1 MFSSTSL
8 ISAVLLALSV
18 AAGPVVLIREPSLT
32 LPIIRRFNITGTTIA
47 DADRAR
53 AIHLKENGK
62 KLKSHS
68 QRYRRQS
75 SFDVTNTAVT
85 YTADVGVGSPAT
97 TYSLLIDTGSS
108 NTWVG
113 ADKAYVQT
121 STSENTGNNV
131 SVTYGS
137 GSFSGA
143 EYTDTVTL
151 SSDLV
156 IMGQRIGVASTSSG
170 FEGVDGIL
178 GLGPVDLTEG
188 TVSGGGT
195 VLTVTDNL
203 FSQGTITEEVV
214 GVYYAPTTVES
225 TTNGELTFGG
235 VDTSKTTSDISY
247 VSTTS
252 TSPASAY
259 WGVDQSITYGSSGTE
274 VLSSTAGIVDTGTT
288 LVLLATDAYNTY
300 VSLTGA
306 TLDDSVGLLSIS
318 RSDYENLQ
326 SLFFNI
332 GDQTYELTAN
342 AQTWPRSLNAAIGGS
357 SNTIYLVVS
366 DLGSNSGEGLDFI
379 NGYTFLERFYS
390 VYDTTN
396 SRVGFAT
403 TEHTSDTSN

>member
-18 AAGPVVLIREPSLT
+18 AAGPVVQIREPSLT
-32 LPIIRRFNITGTTIA
+32 LPIVRRFNLTGTTIA

-53 AIHLKENGK
+53 AAHLKENGK
-62 KLKSHS
+62 KLKSDS
-68 QRYRRQS
+68 QRNRRQS
-75 SFDVTNTAVT
+75 SFDVTKTGVI

-113 ADKAYVQT
+113 ASRAYVQT
-121 STSENTGNNV
+121 STSENTGQNV
-131 SVTYGS
+131 SATYGT
-137 GSFSGA
+137 GSFSGT
-143 EYTDTVTL
+143 EYIDTVTL

-156 IMGQRIGVASTSSG
+156 ITRQGIGVASTSSE
-170 FEGVDGIL
+170 FQDVDGIL
-178 GLGPVDLTEG
+178 GLGPVNLTEG
-188 TVSGGGT
+188 TVSGSGT
-195 VLTVTDNL
+195 VPTVTDNL
-203 FSQGTITEEVV
+203 FSQGTISEEVV
-214 GVYYAPTTVES
+214 GIYYAPTTVES

-235 VDTSKTTSDISY
+235 VDTSRTTSDISY
-247 VSTTS
+247 VPITS

-288 LVLLATDAYNTY
+288 LIFLATDAYNTY

-318 RSDYENLQ
+318 SSDYENLQ

-342 AQTWPRSLNAAIGGS
+342 AQTWPRSLNTAIGGS
-357 SNTIYLVVS
+357 SNEIYLVVS
-366 DLGSNSGEGLDFI
+366 DIGSNNGGFDFI

-396 SRVGFAT
+396 GRVGFAT
-403 TEHTSDTSN
+403 TEHTTDTSN